1 MVPTPHTARIR
12 RLKRFEGFAIHR
24 GELSNHQGQDL
35 MDASFLPNDLA
46 FTRGRRTPA
55 SRTSAAQPR
64 RPSGATLCYAH
75 APITLRSSSC
85 HRWHQKVY
93 AHPGKLAMP
102 KSAPR
107 RAGAARR
114 HQGGATSS
122 TGRAATWGRNRSTAH
137 ADQVSS
143 QSLFR
148 NHRPSVANARAAPWG
163 AQTEPQ
169 PPVGARSADQ
179 TRLQFG
185 GRTASQVTVPRR
197 PPMQNDKLHTRTM
210 HLVHDGRIRITTSV
224 HARALNADLSLY
236 RRPTPATGA

>member
-1 MVPTPHTARIR
+1 MGCAPRATDARQSQISRPNASLDWGPHWEPGDGATPTAEANRKTPQAKCASRARR
-12 RLKRFEGFAIHR
+12 SYWH
-24 GELSNHQGQDL
+24 
-35 MDASFLPNDLA
+35 NDLA
-46 FTRGRRTPA
+46 FTRGRRTP
-55 SRTSAAQPR
+55 STRTAAAQPR

-75 APITLRSSSC
+75 APITPRPSSC
-85 HRWHQKVY
+85 RRWHQKVY
-93 AHPGKLAMP
+93 AHPGKRAMP

-197 PPMQNDKLHTRTM
+197 PPRQHDKLHTRTI
-210 HLVHDGRIRITTSV
+210 HLVHDGRIGITT
-224 HARALNADLSLY
+224 
-236 RRPTPATGA
+236 